1 VVKSITVNG
10 INLAHRNASIRS
22 SSRPSIMRPQNVTD
36 LPHGPGDRPAMAA
49 STCAKCGGHSFE
61 RVFLTP
67 IGEDRKLAIVQC
79 ANCGTV
85 IGALEP
91 ASSTLIEDLQK
102 QIAAIDAGLVRIA
115 KVLSK

>member
-1 VVKSITVNG
+1 
-10 INLAHRNASIRS
+10 
-22 SSRPSIMRPQNVTD
+22 MRPQNVTD

>member
-1 VVKSITVNG
+1 MQRLRITPQW
-10 INLAHRNASIRS
+10 LAASRLDI
-22 SSRPSIMRPQNVTD
+22 QND
-36 LPHGPGDRPAMAA
+36 SNLPHGPGDRPAARRIMEMAT

-61 RVFLTP
+61 HALLTP

-85 IGALEP
+85 IGALDP
-91 ASSTLIEDLQK
+91 ASSTLIEGLQK

-115 KVLSK
+115 KTLSE